1 MTDAIR
7 GWWRDESATAR
18 ATVVAILVLGTAVRF
33 ASLTQPMRYDEAVTY
48 LLFVGQTWGTA
59 IRAYPSTNNHLLYTV
74 LAKFTSAIGGGAPWA
89 IRLPAF
95 IAGVAVVPLTYAVGR
110 VLFTPAAAMIGS
122 ALAAASTTLG
132 LYATN
137 ARGYSFVVAGYL
149 TLLLIAARVRAEG
162 GTRRRW
168 IAFAL
173 VSAAGLATI
182 PLMLYPIGAV
192 ALWLVLA
199 IAVER
204 PAQVRAELAA
214 LVAAMGAV
222 AVLGLLAYAPI
233 ISSNGLAALTANRF
247 VARSPWPVFFRDLFP
262 SLGDALA
269 GWVDPFPL
277 VFVPLLAA
285 TLIVGALR
293 SVRVSR
299 EGVSVLT
306 ASLTWSAVVLVA
318 NHHAPLGHAWLWL
331 VPIVC
336 LLIGVGG
343 EVLLRRLAPRRGV
356 TAIPLVAL
364 ATVALGVTWGL
375 FTDAEGE
382 SLDTGLFRGADAV
395 AQSLRTNSQPGDR
408 VIAAIPANA
417 PLQFYLN
424 RHGADTA
431 VLSTPAPATR
441 RDILVLDRAYGQ
453 TVEWAIA
460 AGMIDTSRFGPIA
473 PAMHALDADVYVAE
487 RKVRSP

>member
-1 MTDAIR
+1 MTGAIR
-7 GWWRDESATAR
+7 RWWRDESPTAR
-18 ATVVAILVLGTAVRF
+18 ATLVAIVVLGAAVRF

-59 IRAYPSTNNHLLYTV
+59 INAYPSANNHLLYTL
-74 LAKFTSAIGGGAPWA
+74 LAKITSPIGGGAPWA

-122 ALAAASTTLG
+122 ALAAASTTLV
-132 LYATN
+132 LYAAN
-137 ARGYSFVVAGYL
+137 ARGYSLIVAGYL
-149 TLLLIAARVRAEG
+149 VLLLIAARVRSEG

-168 IAFAL
+168 IAFTV
-173 VSAAGLATI
+173 VSAAGMATV

-192 ALWLVLA
+192 VVWLVLA
-199 IAVER
+199 LAVEH
-204 PAQVRAELAA
+204 PARVRSE
-214 LVAAMGAV
+214 LVALGAAMSGT
-222 AVLGLLAYAPI
+222 AVLAMIAYAPI
-233 ISSNGLAALTANRF
+233 INTNGLAALTANRF
-247 VARSPWPVFFRDLFP
+247 VAHSSWPVFFRDLLP
-262 SLGDALA
+262 SLSDAL
-269 GWVDPFPL
+269 GSWVDPFPL

-285 TLIVGALR
+285 TLIVGAMR

-299 EGVSVLT
+299 EGVSVLS
-306 ASLTWSAVVLVA
+306 AALIWSAVVLVA

-331 VPIVC
+331 LPVVC
-336 LLIGVGG
+336 LLAGVGA
-343 EVLLRRLAPRRGV
+343 EALLRRLAPRRGV
-356 TAIPLVAL
+356 AAVPLVAV

-431 VLSTPAPATR
+431 VLSTPPAATR

-460 AGMIDTSRFGPIA
+460 VAMIDTARFGPIA
-473 PAMHALDADVYVAE
+473 PAMHALDADVFVAE

>member
-7 GWWRDESATAR
+7 RWWRDESPTAR
-18 ATVVAILVLGTAVRF
+18 ATVVAILVLGAAVRF
-33 ASLTQPMRYDEAVTY
+33 ASLAQPMRYDEAVTY

-59 IRAYPSTNNHLLYTV
+59 IKAYPSTNNHLLYTL
-74 LAKFTSAIGGGAPWA
+74 LAKITSAMGGGAPWA

-110 VLFTPAAAMIGS
+110 ALFTPAAALIGS

-132 LYATN
+132 LYSTN
-137 ARGYSFVVAGYL
+137 ARGYSFIVAGYL
-149 TLLLIAARVRAEG
+149 VLLLIAARVRGEG
-162 GTRRRW
+162 GTPRRW

-173 VSAAGLATI
+173 VAAAGMATI
-182 PLMLYPIGAV
+182 PLMVYPIGAV
-192 ALWLVLA
+192 VLWLAFAL
-199 IAVER
+199 AVEHPSR
-204 PAQVRAELAA
+204 ARAELAA
-214 LVAAMGAV
+214 LAAAMACS
-222 AVLGLLAYAPI
+222 AVLAGLAYAPI
-233 ISSNGLAALTANRF
+233 ITANGLAALTANRF
-247 VARSPWPVFFRDLFP
+247 VARSPWPVFFRELLP

-269 GWVDPFPL
+269 SWVDPFPL

-285 TLIVGALR
+285 TLVVGAMR

-299 EGVSVLT
+299 EGVSVIT
-306 ASLTWSAVVLVA
+306 AALIWSAVVLVA

-336 LLIGVGG
+336 LLVGVGA
-343 EVLLRRLAPRRGV
+343 EALLRRLAPRRGV
-356 TAIPLVAL
+356 AAIPLVAV
-364 ATVALGVTWGL
+364 ATVALGVMWGL

-431 VLSTPAPATR
+431 VLSTPSASTR

-460 AGMIDTSRFGPIA
+460 AAMIDTARFGPIA

-487 RKVRSP
+487 RKARSP